1 MSPSRRTASRAP
13 PKLSGGCDL
22 RQETTKPTLRL
33 RRLGLV
39 GILSG
44 QAEIFEL
51 KPGLEMG
58 EI

>member
-1 MSPSRRTASRAP
+1 MPMPHATTASPWRHEEFCLTP
-13 PKLSGGCDL
+13 
-22 RQETTKPTLRL
+22 QETTKPILRL
-33 RRLGLV
+33 RRNGRV